1 MENNNQ
7 IEEAIY
13 SSKKR
18 YFSTV
23 WIVPLTALILGLA
36 MIINSYSNRGPTI
49 TIRFKSATGIEAD
62 KSVIKYKDI
71 VVGKVTDIKFDKDL
85 KSVLITAELS
95 KEITPYL
102 SENTKFWIVHARL
115 SASSIEGLDTLLSGA
130 YIAMKPKKGKIEP
143 KIFEGL
149 QEPPVITED
158 SIGKKFILEAQD
170 RSSLQAGSPIYYK
183 KINVGSVI
191 SYHLSKDSNKVLIDI
206 FIKSPYDKLV
216 KETTKFWN
224 ASGIDATISADGV
237 RIRTES
243 LSTILSGGIAFENF
257 DRYRSLKSK
266 EAKEYEHFKL
276 YKDYREAKEIHY
288 DNVIYFWVYFKHSIR
303 GLKQG
308 SSVEFRGIKIGEVI
322 DYRLVG
328 DINNT
333 EFEVPILIKI
343 EPGRFNIRDKNGSE
357 SRGKGI
363 NIDILKKLIAKG
375 FRAQLQSG
383 NLLTGEM
390 FINLDF
396 FKNVPPAELK
406 KVNGYFVIP
415 TVPATIE
422 KLKNDIQTLLDR
434 LAKIPLEEIGKNLN
448 DSMKIL
454 KNQTLPEINR
464 ATKNAGNILESG
476 NKTFVNLNKKT
487 LPELEKTLN
496 SIESMISSIKNNY
509 TDRDSQLNIKL
520 IRLLDEI
527 TNTSRAIKSLV
538 NYLERHPESIIRGR

>member
-1 MENNNQ
+1 MENSNE

-13 SSKKR
+13 SSKRR

-36 MIINSYSNRGPTI
+36 MIINSWSSKGPTI

-71 VVGKVTDIKFDKDL
+71 VVGKVTDVKFDRDL

-95 KEITPYL
+95 KEMAPYL

-115 SASSIEGLDTLLSGA
+115 SASSIEGLDTLISGA
-130 YIAMKPKKGKIEP
+130 YIGMEPKRGTKEP

-149 QEPPVITED
+149 QEPPVITEE
-158 SIGKKFILEAQD
+158 SIGKQFVLEAED
-170 RSSLQAGSPIYYK
+170 RGSLQAGSPIYYK
-183 KINVGSVI
+183 KINVGSVV
-191 SYHLSKDSNKVLIDI
+191 SYHLSKDNSKVLIDI
-206 FIKSPYDKLV
+206 FIKEPYDRLV

-224 ASGIDATISADGV
+224 ASGIDATISANGV

-243 LSTILSGGIAFENF
+243 LSAILSGGIAFENF
-257 DRYRSLKSK
+257 DRYKNLKSK
-266 EAKEYEHFKL
+266 EAKEYAHFKL
-276 YKDYREAKEIHY
+276 YKDYREAQEIHY
-288 DNVIYFWVYFKHSIR
+288 DNVVYFWVYFKHSIR

-308 SSVEFRGIKIGEVI
+308 SSVEFRGIKIGEVV
-322 DYRLVG
+322 DYRLIG

-343 EPGRFNIRDKNGSE
+343 EPGRFNIRDENGSE
-357 SRGKGI
+357 SQGKAI
-363 NIDILKKLIAKG
+363 NLNILKKLISKG

-464 ATKNAGNILESG
+464 ATKNASNILESG
-476 NKTFVNLNKKT
+476 NETFVNLNKKT